1 MDKLKPL
8 LKYHFWIACT
18 LVMLATVG
26 VGVWSWM
33 TLGEVINRQ
42 KTDIVGAESK
52 AKSVTS
58 VKADVGTSAVVSVH
72 PNDETIQ
79 GMKQEID
86 LGKDELLA
94 GWERLYTEQ
103 KDLLGWPGNVID
115 PDVSRPFDN
124 LRADQF
130 VFDPNSTKGEVQEQR
145 RKQIKTFFPRLMPE
159 LVKSVRAQW
168 NEEEVTGEAPKTPS
182 VVASAGAK
190 DDMERLM
197 FDQPI
202 VEWSVADQ
210 AKWYG
215 LLTNFKGRNGNQAP
229 DGTPTTVQ
237 VLYLKENLVLLNGVL
252 EIIREANRDA
262 MVPSQAAIREIGSI
276 MIGKEAHEAEPLD
289 AGGMDGG
296 GAGGFAGEMDNRMR
310 MMKDAMQNI
319 LGGGKTEKTQVS
331 ASDVERLD
339 PAHLRYVDKDFNP
352 IPAAQYRSS
361 TSANQ
366 LSGDSWMSVVKI
378 VPVRLRLRVDERR
391 VADILEKCANAKLPL
406 EVRQVTIIGGEL
418 PADAAGVEAT
428 GRTGGPTNSRN
439 PSIAGSGESATI
451 DENEGRGGPAA
462 GAGADGGLGGAGG
475 GEKNFKSPEFNSH
488 FLVPLEIYGVIKFYS
503 KPSAE
508 AIGKIPA
515 ATPTL

>member
-18 LVMLATVG
+18 AVMLATIG
-26 VGVWSWM
+26 VGIWSWM
-33 TLGEVINRQ
+33 TLGDVINRQ

-58 VKADVGTSAVVSVH
+58 VKADVDPSAGVSVH

-86 LGKDELLA
+86 AGKDELLA
-94 GWERLYTEQ
+94 GWDRLYTEQ

-115 PDVSRPFDN
+115 PVVSAPFDA

-130 VFDPNSTKGEVQEQR
+130 VFDPNSTKGEVLEPR
-145 RKQIKTFFPRLMPE
+145 RKQIRTFFPRLMPE
-159 LVKSVRAQW
+159 LVNSVRAKW
-168 NEEEVTGEAPKTPS
+168 NEEEVTGEPPKTPS
-182 VVASAGAK
+182 VVASAEAK

-202 VEWSVADQ
+202 VDWSVADQ
-210 AKWYG
+210 IKWYG
-215 LLTNFKGRNGNQAP
+215 RMTNFKGLNGNQAP

-252 EIIREANRDA
+252 EIIKEANRDA

-310 MMKDAMQNI
+310 MMRDAMQNI
-319 LGGGKTEKTQVS
+319 LGGGKTESTEIS
-331 ASDVERLD
+331 ASDIELLD

-352 IPAAQYRSS
+352 IPAAQYRTS

-366 LSGDSWMSVVKI
+366 LSADSWMSVVKI

-391 VADILEKCANAKLPL
+391 IAEILEKCANAKLPL

-418 PADAAGVEAT
+418 PAEPAGAAAA

-439 PSIAGSGESATI
+439 PSVAGSGESATI
-451 DENEGRGGPAA
+451 DEDADRGGQGAA
-462 GAGADGGLGGAGG
+462 MDGGPVGGSD

-503 KPSAE
+503 QPSPE
-508 AIGKIPA
+508 AIGKTPA
-515 ATPTL
+515 ASPTL